1 MLGVSNCEIDSKK
14 SAGAVTTSI
23 SHTSFSKGS
32 PFWPLGNYP
41 DNSPSRI
48 EGSS

>member
-32 PFWPLGNYP
+32 PFWGRWGIIRTDFRPVG
-41 DNSPSRI
+41 
-48 EGSS
+48 